1 MLVKKDEWGCS
12 EAWCL
17 HSMEG
22 VRKNDNLY
30 AKYMA
35 STYGVVPQV

>member
-1 MLVKKDEWGCS
+1 MLVKKDERGCG

-17 HSMEG
+17 DSMEG

-35 STYGVVPQV
+35 DAYGVVPQV